1 MISKINNQN
10 WKLDIPGNRITFLD
24 SRWYYDMNGNAVP
37 SVTTIL
43 EAYPKGYGFYKWLK
57 ENGEDADDIRDEAG
71 RKGSTVH
78 RLTEQYDEGLQ
89 VSLLKKEFQEDAENN
104 ESGARL
110 SISLSEWNM
119 FEKYVEFSNRYP
131 HENVLTEFNLIDA
144 ELGYGGTLDRVKY
157 FPTSLCSTLLAG
169 NVLVDIKTGGYAS
182 RTWFL
187 QLAAYK
193 RAAVKQGYI
202 IDDVAILWLNAKT
215 KGDRKDCVQGKGWQ
229 LLTRTADEQLKDL
242 NLFKHTHALWLAE
255 NGDMQPREISYQLTH
270 IKKQTQ

>member
-24 SRWYYDMNGNAVP
+24 ARWYYTQDGEAVP

-43 EAYPKGYGFYKWLK
+43 ESYPKGYGFYKWLK
-57 ENGEDADDIRDEAG
+57 ENGEDSDDIRDEAG

-78 RLTEQYDEGLQ
+78 RLTEQYDEGLK
-89 VSLLKKEFQEDAENN
+89 VSLIEQKDSDS
-104 ESGARL
+104 ESKL

-119 FEKYVEFSNRYP
+119 FEKYVEFSQKYP
-131 HENVLTEFNLIDA
+131 HENLLTEMNLVDK
-144 ELGYGGTLDRVKY
+144 ELGYGGTLDRVK
-157 FPTSLCSTLLAG
+157 FFEKSICSTLLAG
-169 NVLVDIKTGGYAS
+169 NVLLDIKTGGYQS

-193 RAAVKQGYI
+193 RMAVKQGYN

-215 KGDRKDCVQGKGWQ
+215 RGDRKDCVQGKGWQ
-229 LLTRTADEQLKDL
+229 LLTRTADEQIQDL
-242 NLFKHTHALWLAE
+242 SLFKHTHALWLAE
-255 NGDMQPREISYQLTH
+255 NGDMKPREISYQLTH
-270 IKKQTQ
+270 KKTM